1 MFNLVPE
8 YFSIMLSNRFALLLC
23 FLFFASCTVVVGRRA
38 SGRIADPNVILF
50 GRGMYPGDDST
61 YAMVRTSGFTTMML
75 SSFYIKAN
83 GDVYSGDDGHQ
94 PIIHEGKYTGNTGWI
109 KRVASLR
116 KRGTIQRIEVL
127 LEGRWYNQPPNT
139 YDFIR
144 DWMDSS
150 KAAPGTVAGAG
161 KGSTLYG
168 ILRVIKEKI
177 GADAICIDDESVY
190 DSTSIIR
197 LGELAHRVGLHMS
210 LCPFTKIPYWKAVL
224 DGSVSGVVDA
234 VYLQCYDGGKNAV
247 PGNWVRGLGPGVPV
261 YPIFLCRGAFSTCG
275 VSHNSKSPEEIRA
288 QLREFKKDDPG
299 MRGAGVW
306 QMADIKGYVRQ
317 NCAVVDPGS
326 GSATSV
332 VQYLGQLKESL
343 LAAVN

>member
-1 MFNLVPE
+1 MSFH
-8 YFSIMLSNRFALLLC
+8 RFVLLLC
-23 FLFFASCTVVVGRRA
+23 VLFFASCTVAVAQRT
-38 SGRIADPNVILF
+38 SGRISDPNVILY

-61 YAMVRTSGFTTMML
+61 YELVRTSGFTTMML
-75 SSFYIKAN
+75 SSFYIKGN

-94 PIIHEGKYTGNTGWI
+94 PIIHDGKYTGKEEWI

-116 KRGTIQRIEVL
+116 RHGSIQRIEIL

-144 DWMDSS
+144 DWIDSS
-150 KAAPGTVAGAG
+150 KGAPGTVAGTER
-161 KGSTLYG
+161 GSTLYG

-190 DSTSIIR
+190 DSLSIIR
-197 LGELAHRVGLHMS
+197 LGELAHRIGLHMS
-210 LCPFTKIPYWKAVL
+210 LCPFTKIPYWKSVL
-224 DGSVSGVVDA
+224 DGSSAGVVDA

-247 PGNWVRGLGPGVPV
+247 PGLWVRGLGPTVPV

-288 QLREFKKDDPG
+288 QLLEFKKDDPG

-306 QMADIKGYVRQ
+306 QMADIKDYVRQ
-317 NCAVVDPGS
+317 RCAVVDPGS
-326 GSATSV
+326 GSATTV
-332 VQYLGQLKESL
+332 AQYLEQLKESL
-343 LAAVN
+343 KD